1 MDRPAH
7 AQGKAALNESIESP
21 PPTRALNAALHR
33 LAPPT
38 TECGAPSMNQL
49 TKLPERAMDLAGH
62 VGSGLRG
69 VVPAK
74 AVQWVE
80 TGAAL
85 AALKTGGRVA
95 TRVVK
100 RNPAIAVAAVAGA
113 GLLWLAARRRAKRR
127 EEDSGNGG
135 RATKRVE
142 ARRAPRTTSRTNTRR
157 RSASSA
163 G

>member
-1 MDRPAH
+1 M
-7 AQGKAALNESIESP
+7 NE
-21 PPTRALNAALHR
+21 L
-33 LAPPT
+33 T
-38 TECGAPSMNQL
+38 T
-49 TKLPERAMDLAGH
+49 LPERAMRLAGQ
-62 VGSGLRG
+62 VGGGIRDA
-69 VVPAK
+69 VPNK

-127 EEDSGNGG
+127 EEEDTGSEG
-135 RATKRVE
+135 RKTRRVD
-142 ARRAPRTTSRTNTRR
+142 ARRAPRARR
-157 RSASSA
+157 RSA
-163 G
+163 

>member
-1 MDRPAH
+1 
-7 AQGKAALNESIESP
+7 
-21 PPTRALNAALHR
+21 
-33 LAPPT
+33 
-38 TECGAPSMNQL
+38 MNQL
-49 TKLPERAMDLAGH
+49 TKLPERAMDLAGQ

-69 VVPAK
+69 AVPAK

-95 TRVVK
+95 TRFVK
-100 RNPAIAVAAVAGA
+100 RNPAIAAAAVAGA

-127 EEDSGNGG
+127 DEDAGDGSSHGTEG
-135 RATKRVE
+135 RRTRRVE
-142 ARRAPRTTSRTNTRR
+142 ARRAPRTTSRR

-163 G
+163 S